1 MKNAYIFPGQGSQHP
16 GMGQLL
22 FDQFDQAKALFR
34 RADEIL
40 GYSIS
45 DVMFHGTEEQLKQT
59 KYTQLA
65 MFLHGYIAYECLH
78 QAAPDMT
85 AGHSLGEYTAL
96 TAAGCLR
103 FEDALQLVEK
113 RANAMQKACEK
124 TESGMAV
131 ILKFD
136 DKIIEEVCASITEEV
151 VVPANYNSQQQL
163 VISGS
168 VKGLELAVEKLK
180 EAGAKRIMMLNVGGA
195 FHSPLMQTAQ
205 DELAEAIEK
214 CVFNTPTCPVYQNVN
229 ASAVTDPNVIRQ
241 NLVAQLTAPV
251 RWTQTVLNM
260 VQDGADHFVE
270 FGPAPTLG
278 NLVKR
283 IVPEMEPECLGTDNE

>member
-1 MKNAYIFPGQGSQHP
+1 
-16 GMGQLL
+16 
-22 FDQFDQAKALFR
+22 
-34 RADEIL
+34 
-40 GYSIS
+40 
-45 DVMFHGTEEQLKQT
+45 
-59 KYTQLA
+59 
-65 MFLHGYIAYECLH
+65 
-78 QAAPDMT
+78 
-85 AGHSLGEYTAL
+85 
-96 TAAGCLR
+96 
-103 FEDALQLVEK
+103 
-113 RANAMQKACEK
+113 MQKACEL
-124 TESGMAV
+124 EPSSMAV
-131 ILKFD
+131 ILKFE
-136 DKIIEEVCASITEEV
+136 DKIIEEVCASITNEV
-151 VVPANYNSQQQL
+151 VVPANYNSPQQL

-168 VKGLELAVEKLK
+168 LKGLELAVEKLK

-214 CVFNTPTCPVYQNVN
+214 CVFNTPKCPVYQNVN
-229 ASAVTDPNVIRQ
+229 ASAVTNPDMIRQ

-260 VQDGADHFVE
+260 VHDGADHFVE

>member
-214 CVFNTPTCPVYQNVN
+214 CVFNAPTCPVYQNVN
-229 ASAVTDPNVIRQ
+229 ASAVTNPDQIRR

-260 VQDGADHFVE
+260 VNDGADHFVE

-283 IVPEMEPECLGTDNE
+283 IVPEMEAECLGTDNE

>member
-214 CVFNTPTCPVYQNVN
+214 CVFNAPTCLVYQNVN
-229 ASAVTDPNVIRQ
+229 ASAVTDPDQIRR

-260 VQDGADHFVE
+260 VNDGADHFVE

-283 IVPEMEPECLGTDNE
+283 IVPEMEAECLGTDNE

>member
-22 FDQFDQAKALFR
+22 FDQFDQAKELFR

-78 QAAPDMT
+78 QEAPGMT

-103 FEDALQLVEK
+103 FEDALCLVEK
-113 RANAMQKACEK
+113 RANAMQKACEL
-124 TESGMAV
+124 EPSGMAV
-131 ILKFD
+131 VLKFE
-136 DKIIEEVCASITEEV
+136 DKIIEEVCASITDEV

-168 VKGLELAVEKLK
+168 LKGLELAVEKLK

-214 CVFNTPTCPVYQNVN
+214 CTFNNPICPVYQNVN
-229 ASAVTDPNVIRQ
+229 ASATTDPDQIRR
-241 NLVAQLTAPV
+241 NLVAQLTSPV

-260 VQDGADHFVE
+260 VRDGADTFVE

-283 IVPEMEPECLGTDNE
+283 IVPEVTTECLGTDNE

>member
-1 MKNAYIFPGQGSQHP
+1 MNAYIFPGQGSQHP

-136 DKIIEEVCASITEEV
+136 DKTIEEVCASITEEV

-229 ASAVTDPNVIRQ
+229 ASAVTDPDQIRQ

-283 IVPEMEPECLGTDNE
+283 IVPEMEAECLGTDTE

>member
-22 FDQFDQAKALFR
+22 FDQFDKAKALFR

-168 VKGLELAVEKLK
+168 VNGLA
-180 EAGAKRIMMLNVGGA
+180 
-195 FHSPLMQTAQ
+195 
-205 DELAEAIEK
+205 
-214 CVFNTPTCPVYQNVN
+214 
-229 ASAVTDPNVIRQ
+229 
-241 NLVAQLTAPV
+241 LV
-251 RWTQTVLNM
+251 
-260 VQDGADHFVE
+260 
-270 FGPAPTLG
+270 
-278 NLVKR
+278 
-283 IVPEMEPECLGTDNE
+283 